1 MQENVSDFL
10 GEVRSALRF
19 RWYGMLVAWAVCIVG
34 WIYVTRLPDVYESS
48 ARVFVDTNSVI
59 ARVVGDDDDN
69 SLLEV
74 QDRIAYI
81 REALLGRVRLETV
94 MMEAGLGGNIESE
107 RQREAMLSLLK
118 NEIWIESSGGNN
130 ITRADN
136 IYTIGYQSSNRDTAV
151 AVVSTLLDT
160 FVSDT
165 VNESRRS
172 GESAEQFLDEQVAEY
187 ERRLGDA
194 EEALATFKRENANRL
209 PGAEGDYY
217 DRMRAE
223 SDDLADTR
231 RELRLLQ
238 SKRNQL
244 QEQFDEQ
251 SSVIA
256 NADPSA
262 ADNVAPNSLD
272 GRIRDYQTQLDL
284 ALLQYTERHPDVISL
299 RSTLEHLNAQRDEQL
314 AALGIEGADLE
325 LYMLGSNPVREALQ
339 IELNEVDVE
348 IAALEADIED
358 RTERLAELQGLV
370 DELPKVEAQLQQLNR
385 DYDVVYEQYL
395 ALVRSREAQGLTLK
409 AADTQTAE
417 FRVLDPPLAT
427 LDPVGPPRVP
437 MYFAVLVAAL
447 GAGAALCYA
456 CAQLWPVF
464 GRARVLRKAIGLPV
478 LGTVSHAWEDRLRTQ
493 VRAEEMRYAM
503 VLGALVVICVGIVGM
518 ESAGFGLNSLLLG
531 GRS

>member
-19 RWYGMLVAWAVCIVG
+19 RWYGMIVIWVACLVG
-34 WIYVTRLPDVYESS
+34 WTYVTRLPDVYESS

-59 ARVVGDDDDN
+59 SRILGDDSDATP
-69 SLLEV
+69 EV

-81 REALLGRVRLETV
+81 REALLGRVRLEKAMT
-94 MMEAGLGGNIESE
+94 EAGLAGNITSD
-107 RQREAMLSLLK
+107 RQREAMLSRLK
-118 NEIWIESSGGNN
+118 NDISIESSGGNN

-136 IYTIGYQSSNRDTAV
+136 IYTIGYQHSNRDTAV

-165 VNESRRS
+165 VDESRRS
-172 GESAEQFLDEQVAEY
+172 GESAEQFLDARVTEY
-187 ERRLGDA
+187 EKRLADS
-194 EEALATFKRENANRL
+194 EEALATFKRENADRL

-223 SDDLADTR
+223 TDALADAR

-238 SKRNQL
+238 SKRSQL
-244 QEQFDEQ
+244 ESQLTEQAT
-251 SSVIA
+251 VVA

-262 ADNVAPNSLD
+262 ADNLPANSLD
-272 GRIRDYQTQLDL
+272 ARIRDHQTQLDL
-284 ALLQYTERHPDVISL
+284 ALLQYTDRHPDVISL
-299 RSTLEHLNAQRDEQL
+299 RGTLEHLKAQRDEQL

-325 LYMLGSNPVREALQ
+325 LYMLGSNPVRQALQ
-339 IELNEVDVE
+339 IELNDTDVE
-348 IAALEADIED
+348 IATLTADVED
-358 RTERLAELQGLV
+358 RTETVEELQGLIN
-370 DELPKVEAQLQQLNR
+370 ELPRVEAQLAQLNR

-409 AADTQTAE
+409 ATDTQEAE

-427 LDPVGPPRVP
+427 LDPVGPRRIP
-437 MYFAVLVAAL
+437 MYVGVFLLAL
-447 GAGAALCYA
+447 GAGAVLCYG

-464 GRARVLRKAIGLPV
+464 GRARALRQAVGLPV
-478 LGTVSHAWEDRLRTQ
+478 LGTVSHAWEDRHRAE
-493 VRAEEMRYAM
+493 VRAAEWRYAYALIAL
-503 VLGALVVICVGIVGM
+503 VAICGALVGL
-518 ESAGFGLNSLLLG
+518 ESAGHGLNMLLG
-531 GRS
+531 GGS